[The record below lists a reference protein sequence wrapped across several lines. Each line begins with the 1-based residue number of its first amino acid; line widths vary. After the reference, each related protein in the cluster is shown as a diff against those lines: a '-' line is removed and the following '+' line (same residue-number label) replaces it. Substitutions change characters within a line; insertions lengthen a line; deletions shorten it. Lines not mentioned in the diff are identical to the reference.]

1 MVNVPVSLQNNKL
14 ISKNGILWYFIIL
27 CAKYLRLDY
36 LILDFYLKQDVY
48 SVWRKINHP
57 VLTDKSQHS
66 LDFIIFYVSSLN
78 GVLIQESE
86 LKKTQIH
93 FTPKSNG
100 TRAIYSVWHGKWISF
115 FYKLL
120 QTFSDFKIFH
130 ISRLLRKNDI
140 WGESQFLISKIHEIF
155 KVSHLLCVTFKVT
168 QTQKYSFCIHFYL
181 YLNLD
186 NSSNIYY
193 LRKLY
198 QH

>member
-1 MVNVPVSLQNNKL
+1 MILWRLKVSKVSCIFRYCTPSHRVNEYNSTVIIIIYLEIVPVSLQNNKL
-14 ISKNGILWYFIIL
+14 ISKNGILWYFIVL

-48 SVWRKINHP
+48 SVWRRINHP

-100 TRAIYSVWHGKWISF
+100 TRAIYSVWHKKW
-115 FYKLL
+115 K
-120 QTFSDFKIFH
+120 
-130 ISRLLRKNDI
+130 
-140 WGESQFLISKIHEIF
+140 
-155 KVSHLLCVTFKVT
+155 
-168 QTQKYSFCIHFYL
+168 
-181 YLNLD
+181 
-186 NSSNIYY
+186 
-193 LRKLY
+193 
-198 QH
+198 